1 MIDSLPCAGAILIV
15 LLMGIHQ
22 APTYGQLTPEP
33 PSGAVLVEPPTVED
47 KNEEFLE
54 PKITFSVVGWGN
66 TSLKDL
72 LYFPLG
78 NGEDENA
85 SWEPL
90 IIASDKISSPYA
102 FYGREDAP
110 KTLEIYHQAQSYEN
124 SEGDIV
130 DVNESKRKLVG
141 TATFPENAEEILL
154 LIMSSGNTIRSYPMP
169 FDEKSNPPGSY
180 AFISQSKK
188 DYGIRFGTT
197 RFNLG
202 SGKRHLAPGKADKNG
217 DLFLQVYDVS
227 DRNNPRQRATKL
239 FFDIPT
245 ARGMVWISDKND
257 RPTIHKIMDF
267 AEDEDQLPIG
277 IQSVPKKNGKPS
289 TPSVAHPPAS
299 PEISPT
305 APTGN

>member
-1 MIDSLPCAGAILIV
+1 MIDSLPKAVAFLIL
-15 LLMGIHQ
+15 LLGIHQ
-22 APTYGQLTPEP
+22 PLTFGQLNPT
-33 PSGAVLVEPPTVED
+33 PSGGAGVDVPIVEVKD
-47 KNEEFLE
+47 EEFVE

-72 LYFPLG
+72 FYFPLG

-90 IIASDKISSPYA
+90 IIAPDKISSPYA

-197 RFNLG
+197 TFNLG
-202 SGKRHLAPGKADKNG
+202 SGKKHLAFGKADKNG
-217 DLFLQVYDVS
+217 DMFLQVFDIS
-227 DRNNPRQRATKL
+227 ERNKPRQRASKL

-245 ARGMVWISDKND
+245 ARGMVWISDRNGL
-257 RPTIHKIMDF
+257 PAIHKIMDF
-267 AEDEDQLPIG
+267 AEDENALPIG
-277 IQSVPKKNGKPS
+277 LQPIPREKAKTPTPS
-289 TPSVAHPPAS
+289 TLRPPTS
-299 PEISPT
+299 PRISPS

>member
-1 MIDSLPCAGAILIV
+1 MIDSLPQAGAFLIV
-15 LLMGIHQ
+15 LLVGIHQ
-22 APTYGQLTPEP
+22 TPMFGQLKPA
-33 PSGAVLVEPPTVED
+33 PSSGTVLVEPPTVED

-72 LYFPLG
+72 VYFPLG

-90 IIASDKISSPYA
+90 IIAPDEISSPYA

-110 KTLEIYHQAQSYEN
+110 QTLEIYHQAQSYEN
-124 SEGDIV
+124 SEGEIV
-130 DVNESKRKLVG
+130 DVNESERKLVG

-202 SGKRHLAPGKADKNG
+202 SGEKHLAFGKADKNG
-217 DLFLQVYDVS
+217 DMFLQVFDVS

-267 AEDEDQLPIG
+267 AEDEDALPIG
-277 IQSVPKKNGKPS
+277 LQPVPRKNAKPPSPS
-289 TPSVAHPPAS
+289 TLQS
-299 PEISPT
+299 PTSPRISPS